1 MGKEG
6 GRHRNERRKQRREVW
21 ARVFSALLFSSAGR
35 YGFWVSVKMRL
46 DQLLVIRGLSPSR
59 EKAQRAIMAG
69 QVLVAG
75 QKADKPGRAVT
86 DDVVV
91 EVLAGDKYV
100 GRGGLK
106 LEGALD
112 HFQIPVEGRKGLDIG
127 ASTGGFTDCLL
138 QRGAAGV
145 FAIDVGHG
153 QIDWKLR
160 NDPRVTVREGVNA
173 RFLTVEDTG
182 GLVDIC
188 VADVSFISLTLIL
201 PAAFALLAPT
211 ADMVVLIKPQFELTP
226 DKVGKGGVVRDP
238 AFRDEAVG
246 KIRGF
251 VEASGHR
258 WMGLIESPI
267 TGREGNVE
275 FLAHLRP

>member
-1 MGKEG
+1 
-6 GRHRNERRKQRREVW
+6 
-21 ARVFSALLFSSAGR
+21 
-35 YGFWVSVKMRL
+35 MRL

-59 EKAQRAIMAG
+59 EKAQRSIMAG
-69 QVLVAG
+69 QVLLGG
-75 QKADKPGRAVT
+75 QKAEKPGAKVA
-86 DDVVV
+86 DDALI
-91 EVLAGDKYV
+91 EILAGEKYV

-106 LEGALD
+106 LEAALD
-112 HFQIPVEGRKGLDIG
+112 HFQIVVSGRAGLDIG

-145 FAIDVGHG
+145 HAVDVGHG
-153 QIDWKLR
+153 QIDWRLR

-173 RFLTVEDTG
+173 RFLSAADTG

-201 PAAFALLAPT
+201 PAAFALLRPT

-226 DKVGKGGVVRDP
+226 DKVGRGGVVREP
-238 AFRDEAVG
+238 AFRDEAVE
-246 KIRGF
+246 KIRTF
-251 VEASGHR
+251 VGAAGHR
-258 WMGLIESPI
+258 WQGVTESPI

>member
-1 MGKEG
+1 M
-6 GRHRNERRKQRREVW
+6 
-21 ARVFSALLFSSAGR
+21 SAKS
-35 YGFWVSVKMRL
+35 RL
-46 DQLLVIRGLSPSR
+46 DQLLVTRGLCPSR

-69 QVLVAG
+69 QVLVGG
-75 QKADKPGRAVT
+75 QKADKPGRTVA

-91 EVLAGDKYV
+91 ELLAGDKYV

-112 HFQIPVEGRKGLDIG
+112 HFQISVEGRKGLDIG

-173 RFLTVEDTG
+173 RFLTAEDTG

-201 PAAFALLAPT
+201 PAAFALLSPT

-238 AFRDEAVG
+238 AFRDEAVE
-246 KIRGF
+246 KIRRF
-251 VEASGHR
+251 VEAAGRR
-258 WMGLIESPI
+258 WESLIESPI

-275 FLAHLRP
+275 YLAHLRP

>member
-1 MGKEG
+1 
-6 GRHRNERRKQRREVW
+6 
-21 ARVFSALLFSSAGR
+21 
-35 YGFWVSVKMRL
+35 MRL
-46 DQLLVIRGLSPSR
+46 DQLLVTRGLCPSR
-59 EKAQRAIMAG
+59 EKAQRSIMAG
-69 QVLVAG
+69 QVLVGG
-75 QKADKPGRAVT
+75 QKADKPGRTVA
-86 DDVVV
+86 DDAVV
-91 EVLAGDKYV
+91 ELLAGDKYV

-112 HFQIPVEGRKGLDIG
+112 QFRISVEGRKGLDIG

-145 FAIDVGHG
+145 HAIDVGHG

-173 RFLTVEDTG
+173 RFLTAEDTG
-182 GLVDIC
+182 GPVDIC

-201 PAAFALLAPT
+201 PAAFALLTPT

-238 AFRDEAVG
+238 AFRDEAVE
-246 KIRGF
+246 KIRRF
-251 VEASGHR
+251 VEAGSHR

-275 FLAHLRP
+275 YLAHLRP